1 LKNERGS
8 IVGAVRVV
16 LHQEERFGGQTNT
29 VAVSRKRHSI
39 CTYSQS
45 VWRALGNW
53 IGVNIGAPPSLDFD
67 RLKAWWRSSLQ
78 EGNPD
83 KAETT
88 ARLQKMIYACW
99 NIWKERCRRLYDN
112 KALPASAL
120 QQAIKF
126 DVHQWL
132 IAWDQVPRLR
142 FIACFHSRVRANQVK
157 LAMDRIPSSFTG
169 KHISYLKTLILS
181 CVGLFLVLSL
191 HNGIELLRQL

>member
-1 LKNERGS
+1 MHILSVRLE
-8 IVGAVRVV
+8 GAGQLDRSEHRCAAFARLRQAQSMVAQ
-16 LHQEERFGGQTNT
+16 LASGGQPGQG
-29 VAVSRKRHSI
+29 RDHGQI
-39 CTYSQS
+39 
-45 VWRALGNW
+45 
-53 IGVNIGAPPSLDFD
+53 
-67 RLKAWWRSSLQ
+67 
-78 EGNPD
+78 
-83 KAETT
+83 AED
-88 ARLQKMIYACW
+88 IYACW

-142 FIACFHSRVRANQVK
+142 FIASFHSRVRANQVK
-157 LAMDRIPSSFTG
+157 LAMDQIPSSFTG